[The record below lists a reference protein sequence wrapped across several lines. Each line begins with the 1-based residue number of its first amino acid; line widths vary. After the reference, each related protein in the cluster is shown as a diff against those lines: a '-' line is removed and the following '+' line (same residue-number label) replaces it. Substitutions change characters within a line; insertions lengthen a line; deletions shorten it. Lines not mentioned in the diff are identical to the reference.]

1 MHTDFC
7 ADSVPGSGRARSA
20 DGGSRRRLLLNETR
34 TLSTRFK
41 WRASVC
47 AVAAATSIAELL
59 AVVASSAAASGSSD
73 LPGNTKIG
81 SAKFRRLLL
90 GCGSALAVSLLTSLA
105 PELQPLLETS
115 AKRSVNRSTTE
126 PRILALNRN

>member
-1 MHTDFC
+1 LHTDFC

-34 TLSTRFK
+34 TFSTRFK

-59 AVVASSAAASGSSD
+59 AVVASSAAATGSSD

-90 GCGSALAVSLLTSLA
+90 GCSSALAVSLLTSLA